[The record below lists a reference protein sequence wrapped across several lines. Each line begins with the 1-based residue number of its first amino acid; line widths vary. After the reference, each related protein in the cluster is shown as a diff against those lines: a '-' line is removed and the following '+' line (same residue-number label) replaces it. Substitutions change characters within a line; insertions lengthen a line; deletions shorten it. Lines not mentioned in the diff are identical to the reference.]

1 MDLMIKPEE
10 ISSDFKRTKELA
22 MKWASYFPD
31 KQPCLH
37 EPVKFIY
44 SKSQL
49 HIWQVESWISDQF
62 KPHDAIVLVSRWP
75 TGSDKKGYNLK
86 DLDKEFYTIWEY
98 KRFYNDHKN
107 MLCDMPVPPSKFESE
122 NNDEDETYD
131 KVLEFVQLVDEDKY
145 LYKFSYTL
153 REDDSR
159 HEKFMK
165 LSIDDI
171 HECETNKNVFM
182 NTLFG
187 VVKYMEK
194 PVDEWNGISHGII

>member
-1 MDLMIKPEE
+1 MDRRIEDMMSK
-10 ISSDFKRTKELA
+10 FYRNKELA
-22 MKWASYFPD
+22 MKWSSYFPD
-31 KQPCLH
+31 EPPCRYG
-37 EPVKFIY
+37 PQKFIY

-49 HIWQVESWISDQF
+49 HIWQVESWRQDLF
-62 KPHDAIVLVSRWP
+62 EKYDGTVLVSRWP
-75 TGSDKKGYNLK
+75 TGSDRKVYKLE

-98 KRFYNDHKN
+98 KRFYDNHKN
-107 MLCDMPVPPSKFESE
+107 MLCDIPVPPSKFESE

-131 KVLEFVQLVDEDKY
+131 KVLEFVQLVDGDKY

-153 REDDSR
+153 REDDSH

-171 HECETNKNVFM
+171 HECETNKNMFM

-187 VVKYMEK
+187 VVEYMEK
-194 PVDEWNGISHGII
+194 PVDEW

>member
-1 MDLMIKPEE
+1 M
-10 ISSDFKRTKELA
+10 
-22 MKWASYFPD
+22 
-31 KQPCLH
+31 
-37 EPVKFIY
+37 
-44 SKSQL
+44 
-49 HIWQVESWISDQF
+49 
-62 KPHDAIVLVSRWP
+62 SRWP

-98 KRFYNDHKN
+98 KRFYNDHKD

-187 VVKYMEK
+187 VVEYMEK
-194 PVDEWNGISHGII
+194 PVDEWN

>member
-1 MDLMIKPEE
+1 MN
-10 ISSDFKRTKELA
+10 DFYRNKELA
-22 MKWASYFPD
+22 MKWSSYFPVNS
-31 KQPCLH
+31 QYERYPS
-37 EPVKFIY
+37 PRFIY

-49 HIWQVESWISDQF
+49 HIWQVESWMQDMF
-62 KPHDAIVLVSRWP
+62 EKYDMFVRVSRWP
-75 TGSDKKGYNLK
+75 TGSDKKSYKLEE
-86 DLDKEFYTIWEY
+86 LDKEFYTIWEY
-98 KRFYNDHKN
+98 KQFYNDHKN
-107 MLCDMPVPPSKFESE
+107 MLCDIPVPPSKFESE

-153 REDDSR
+153 REDNTR

-171 HECETNKNVFM
+171 HECEADKNMFM

-187 VVKYMEK
+187 VVEYMAE
-194 PVDEWNGISHGII
+194 PVDEW